1 MIMVS
6 ARSTGWRS
14 ATSLILALVASL
26 VLSLAS
32 GTVWA
37 NPRYAGI
44 VVDAETNEILYAEN
58 ADEPRYP
65 ASLTKMMTLYM
76 LFEALESGSK
86 TMTTPLAVS
95 SHAASMPATKLW
107 LKSGQ
112 SIPVEKA
119 IEAMVVRSAN
129 DVAVVVGESLG
140 GTESQFASMMT
151 RKAQE
156 LGMRNTTFRN
166 ASGLPD
172 DGQRTTARDMAI
184 LSMHLIR
191 DFPQYYHYFAL
202 TEFTWKGTRHTGH
215 NRLLKNY
222 PGTDGLKTGF
232 IRASGFNVATSSV
245 HSGKRMVAVV
255 MGGYTA
261 ASRDE
266 QMMSVLDRG
275 FMRASLLNGRGFL
288 ADTNF
293 SGGELMESSHGF
305 QPATPSRQIQVASVS
320 STAPATSA
328 YSAAATTRAP
338 ANTAVQPSRVERVV
352 QPATSTSSYASTTPS
367 YSSSASYAS
376 ASGSSSTY
384 GSSARYSSS
393 SASSTSSVGGSSGS
407 SAASDPLRQL
417 IDRPSVA
424 STSPPASTYSTP
436 TAGRSVA
443 VASAAP
449 ATTQSQPS
457 VQSQGQGDWGVQ
469 VGAFS
474 NADHARVQAS
484 EAAEKISSQMANARV
499 SVARADST
507 GVYRARVVDLQENQ
521 ARSACQSLQQQGMDC
536 MVVQASL

>member
-1 MIMVS
+1 MVS

-14 ATSLILALVASL
+14 ATSLMLVLVASL
-26 VLSLAS
+26 ILGLAS
-32 GTVWA
+32 GTAWA

-107 LKSGQ
+107 LKAGQ

-245 HSGKRMVAVV
+245 HNGKRMVAVV

-288 ADTNF
+288 ADTDF
-293 SGGELMESSHGF
+293 SGGELMDPSSGF
-305 QPATPSRQIQVASVS
+305 QPATRPSRQIQVASVS
-320 STAPATSA
+320 STAPATTT
-328 YSAAATTRAP
+328 YSASATRQAP
-338 ANTAVQPSRVERVV
+338 TSTAVQPSRVESVI
-352 QPATSTSSYASTTPS
+352 QPTPSTSSYAATTPS

-384 GSSARYSSS
+384 SSSARYAPSSG
-393 SASSTSSVGGSSGS
+393 SSTSSMGGSSGS
-407 SAASDPLRQL
+407 SAASADPLRQL

-443 VASAAP
+443 VASTAP
-449 ATTQSQPS
+449 AASQPQPS
-457 VQSQGQGDWGVQ
+457 VPSQGEGDWGVQ

-507 GVYRARVVDLQENQ
+507 GVYRARVVDLQESQ